1 MDKISAEEYRKGQKY
16 LTMIVVVVLF
26 VAAIIAGLLTNY
38 KQETLICSKKQDSCY
53 IERINLINQKSHKIL
68 TKFSNVESVSYMRQ
82 KVKGNRF
89 AKGYSSYLLIFNLK
103 DNNPLVIFS
112 SPYFDKGEL
121 DNDVKNLT
129 EQIIQQKEEIKL
141 NRD

>member
-1 MDKISAEEYRKGQKY
+1 MYYIVLQIVILISR
-16 LTMIVVVVLF
+16 TDTNIMIL
-26 VAAIIAGLLTNY
+26 NY

-53 IERINLINQKSHKIL
+53 IERINLINQKSNKNL

-129 EQIIQQKEEIKL
+129 EQIIQQKQLYQKQKKIF
-141 NRD
+141 

>member
-16 LTMIVVVVLF
+16 LTIIVVAVLF

-53 IERINLINQKSHKIL
+53 IERINLINQKSHKNL
-68 TKFSNVESVSYMRQ
+68 TKFSNVESISYMRQ

-112 SPYFDKGEL
+112 SQYFCL
-121 DNDVKNLT
+121 L
-129 EQIIQQKEEIKL
+129 
-141 NRD
+141 

>member
-16 LTMIVVVVLF
+16 LTIIVVAVLF

-53 IERINLINQKSHKIL
+53 IERINLINQKSHKNL
-68 TKFSNVESVSYMRQ
+68 TKFSNVKSVSYMRQ

-103 DNNPLVIFS
+103 DNNSLVIFS

>member
-16 LTMIVVVVLF
+16 LTMIVVAVLF

-53 IERINLINQKSHKIL
+53 IERINLINQKSHKNL

-112 SPYFDKGEL
+112 NPYFDKDKL

>member
-16 LTMIVVVVLF
+16 LTIIVVAVLF

-53 IERINLINQKSHKIL
+53 IERINLINQKSHKNL

-112 SPYFDKGEL
+112 NPYFDKDEL

>member
-1 MDKISAEEYRKGQKY
+1 MDKISAEEYRKGQKS
-16 LTMIVVVVLF
+16 LTILVVTVLF

-38 KQETLICSKKQDSCY
+38 KQETLICSKSKNICY
-53 IERINLINQKSHKIL
+53 IERTNLINKKSHKNL
-68 TKFSNVESVSYMRQ
+68 TKYSNIESVSYMRQ
-82 KVKGNRF
+82 KVRGNRF

-112 SPYFDKGEL
+112 SPYFDKNEL
-121 DNDVKNLT
+121 DNDIKNLT
-129 EQIIQQKEEIKL
+129 EQLIQQNENIKL

>member
-16 LTMIVVVVLF
+16 LTILVVAVLF

-53 IERINLINQKSHKIL
+53 IERINLINQKSHKNL
-68 TKFSNVESVSYMRQ
+68 TKFSNVESVSDMRQ

-112 SPYFDKGEL
+112 SQYFDKGEL

-129 EQIIQQKEEIKL
+129 EQIIQQKEKIKL

>member
-1 MDKISAEEYRKGQKY
+1 MDKISAEEYRKGQKS
-16 LTMIVVVVLF
+16 LTILVVTVLF

-38 KQETLICSKKQDSCY
+38 KQETLICSKSQNICY
-53 IERINLINQKSHKIL
+53 IERTNLINKKSHKNL
-68 TKFSNVESVSYMRQ
+68 TKYSNIESVSYMRQ
-82 KVKGNRF
+82 KVRGNRF

-112 SPYFDKGEL
+112 SPYFDKNEL
-121 DNDVKNLT
+121 DNDIKNLT
-129 EQIIQQKEEIKL
+129 EQLIQQNEKIKL